1 MAHLQCNINRHSKTN
16 LNYLWLDLAG
26 RGVLV
31 LGMMLMNKIAD
42 AVLNFLTTKPET
54 NVYTQNNPMK
64 TLTIPIKHL
73 ATHFDPLDSL

>member
-1 MAHLQCNINRHSKTN
+1 MQ
-16 LNYLWLDLAG
+16 YLWLDLAG

-42 AVLNFLTTKPET
+42 AVLNFLTTNPET
-54 NVYTQNNPMK
+54 NVYNRNYHMK
-64 TLTIPIKHL
+64 TLNIPITHL